1 MSTSTMTIDCESC
14 TLQHTSACDNCV
26 VSFLLD
32 REPHDAVVIDVAE
45 ARAMRLL
52 EKAGL
57 VPELRFVNRAG

>member
-1 MSTSTMTIDCESC
+1 MSTSTTTIDCESC
-14 TLQHTSACDNCV
+14 TLQHTSACDDCV

-32 REPHDAVVIDVAE
+32 REPNDAVVIDVAE